1 MTYQNHRQV
10 MTHSNLQL
18 ESRNVV
24 MTSFISTVASIELE
38 GTSVELV
45 LKDSPL
51 MSQWTTQAMSQD

>member
-10 MTHSNLQL
+10 MTHSNMQS

-24 MTSFISTVASIELE
+24 MTSFISPVASIELE

-45 LKDSPL
+45 PEGSPL
-51 MSQWTTQAMSQD
+51 MSQWTSQAMSQD